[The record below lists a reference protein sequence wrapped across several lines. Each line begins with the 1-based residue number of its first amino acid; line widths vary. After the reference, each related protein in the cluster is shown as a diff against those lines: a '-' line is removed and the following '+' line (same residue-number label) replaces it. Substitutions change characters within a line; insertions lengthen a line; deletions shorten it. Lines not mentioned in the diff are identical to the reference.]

1 MKKLVVVVCHYSK
14 FFHRLNYG
22 FTEMLC
28 DADPQGVAQS
38 PLNLYIRH
46 NVLTNVIHDEAY

>member
-14 FFHRLNYG
+14 FFHPLNYG

-28 DADPQGVAQS
+28 NADSQGVAQS

-46 NVLTNVIHDEAY
+46 TF